1 MAAFALMMA
10 AELGLSLTVF
20 HRSLSE
26 HLSAYATI
34 SGAVGLIAQFA
45 FGLLPYFQARPLT
58 AVRTV
63 HTAIYLVMTIAT
75 GYILYAAI
83 AGWRGQLVWI
93 APPLLGVE
101 SVVFIGNGLKC
112 PLTAIAVRYGAGKG
126 PLFDSFLPE
135 RITRHTLEVFVPL
148 ILLGVSLLAV
158 RWLTF
163 GECSRWIWL
172 C

>member
-1 MAAFALMMA
+1 MAAFALMMV

-34 SGAVGLIAQFA
+34 SGNVGLAAQFA
-45 FGLLPYFQARPLT
+45 LGLLPYFQARPLT
-58 AVRTV
+58 AVRTI
-63 HTAIYLVMTIAT
+63 HTAIYVVMTGAT
-75 GYILYAAI
+75 CYILYAVI
-83 AGWRGQLVWI
+83 AGSHGRLVWF
-93 APPLLGVE
+93 ALALLGVE
-101 SVVFIGNGLKC
+101 SAIFVGNGLKC

-135 RITRHTLEVFVPL
+135 RITRYTLEVFAPL
-148 ILLGVSLLAV
+148 ILLGVGLLAV